1 MEKLLCVMNQNC
13 FSLTYFTIHI
23 TELKTE
29 SKNFQRICLELFY
42 VAAYML
48 ITDIF

>member
-1 MEKLLCVMNQNC
+1 MEKLLCVRKSKLL
-13 FSLTYFTIHI
+13 FSHIFKHI

-29 SKNFQRICLELFY
+29 LKFFQRICLELFY

-48 ITDIF
+48 ITDIL